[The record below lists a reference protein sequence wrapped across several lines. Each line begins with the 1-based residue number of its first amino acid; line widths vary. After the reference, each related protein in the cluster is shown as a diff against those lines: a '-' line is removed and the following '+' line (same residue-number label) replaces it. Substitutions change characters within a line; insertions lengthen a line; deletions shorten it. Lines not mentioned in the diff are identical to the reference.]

1 MNLKLLKSGET
12 KDFGNF
18 IKNDNISDMS
28 KMYISYLLLG
38 FLLSASG
45 IACSEKQVTD
55 EPESENPSGT
65 DTDNEEPTDED
76 EENQSGE
83 LPDYGTPDRSSIV
96 AFPGAYGAGA
106 YTTGG
111 AGGKV
116 LIVTSLAD
124 DGTEGTL
131 RWAVNQTGPRTIVFA
146 KGGLIELKSELDIRN
161 GDVTIAGQT
170 APGGGI
176 CLKGHPVSIKA
187 DNVIVRFIRFRMGS
201 DKLTESEADSADAM
215 WGKDNK
221 NVLIDHCSISWSTDE
236 CASFYDNTNFTM
248 QWCIISESLANSIH
262 GKGAHGYG
270 GIWGGSPATFH
281 HNLIAHHCS
290 RTPRLCGS
298 RYTGMPEKEKVDLR
312 NNVFYNWGTTNGGY
326 AGEGGSYNFVNN
338 YYKPGPSTAQK
349 KNLVNRIF
357 QPNGDDGTNNNQKG
371 VWGVFHLSGNYF
383 DTSCS
388 YLTEEM
394 KALAASVN
402 ADNWVGLQ
410 PNATE
415 EIPLPDNDPASIR
428 SEVEFVI
435 SQDADQFTQTAAEAY
450 DAVLNYA
457 GVSTK
462 RDAVDTRIVNNVR
475 NGDYTA
481 KGSNGGT
488 FGIIDNANDVGGW
501 PEYSAGTAQ
510 LDTDKD
516 GIPDYWEEAHGLDKN
531 TDDSAKYNLS
541 KEYTNL
547 EVYINSLVEDLYPI
561 K

>member
-1 MNLKLLKSGET
+1 MNLKLLKLGET

-18 IKNDNISDMS
+18 IKNDNIRDMS

-45 IACSEKQVTD
+45 IACSDKQVTD

-357 QPNGDDGTNNNQKG
+357 QPNGDDGKNNNQKG

>member
-1 MNLKLLKSGET
+1 MRKR
-12 KDFGNF
+12 
-18 IKNDNISDMS
+18 
-28 KMYISYLLLG
+28 YISYLLLG

-45 IACSEKQVTD
+45 AACSEKQVTD

-65 DTDNEEPTDED
+65 DTDNEESTDGD
-76 EENQSGE
+76 GENQSGD

-116 LIVTSLAD
+116 LTVTSLAD

-131 RWAVNQTGPRTIVFA
+131 RWAVNQAGARTIVFA
-146 KGGLIELKSELDIRN
+146 KGGLIELESELDIKN

-187 DNVIVRFIRFRMGS
+187 DNVIVRFIRCRMGS
-201 DKLTESEADSADAM
+201 DKLTAEEADGADAL
-215 WGKDNK
+215 WGKENK
-221 NVLIDHCSISWSTDE
+221 NILIDHCSISWSTDE

-248 QWCIISESLANSIH
+248 QWCIISESLANSVH

-281 HNLIAHHCS
+281 HNLIAHHSS

-312 NNVFYNWGTTNGGY
+312 NNVFYNWGTLNGGY

-357 QPNGDDGTNNNQKG
+357 QPNGDDGTNSNQKG

-402 ADNWVGLQ
+402 EDNWIGLQ

-450 DAVLNYA
+450 EAVLNYA

-462 RDAVDTRIVNNVR
+462 RDAVDTRVVNNVR

-481 KGSNGGT
+481 NGSNGGT
-488 FGIIDNANDVGGW
+488 FGIIDSASDVGGW
-501 PEYSAGTAQ
+501 PEYSAGTTQ